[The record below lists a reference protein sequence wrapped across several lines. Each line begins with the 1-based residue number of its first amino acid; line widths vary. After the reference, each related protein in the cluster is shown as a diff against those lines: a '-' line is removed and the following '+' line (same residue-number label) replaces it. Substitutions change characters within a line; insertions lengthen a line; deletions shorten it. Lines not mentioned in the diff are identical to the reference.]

1 MGRRGGGKTTI
12 REVAA
17 HAGVSVATV
26 SRVLNGTYAAPPATR
41 ERVLRAVAELEYVAS
56 ANARQLAAPSGLIA
70 LVVNDITAP
79 FFMTVASGVEEQA
92 AADGRVCLVC
102 STRGSSA
109 RELAMV
115 NLMRRRGAEAVV
127 LVGGTA
133 ESPEH
138 LAGLA
143 DRAAALRRDGGR
155 LVLCGRAWRG
165 PAAPVLVVDYDV
177 EAGAFAATN
186 HLLSA
191 GHTRVAHLA
200 GPGAYRVAGRR
211 AEGYRRALRAH
222 GLAPDP
228 ELLVEGDLTRR
239 QATLAARRLLTE
251 TDATAVFAA
260 NDLSA
265 AGVFAAARELGRRVP
280 EELSVVGFDD
290 IPLAEDL
297 VPRLTTVHVPQ
308 RELGRVA
315 ARLALREDTGE
326 AEPVV
331 LGTHVVVR
339 DSVAPPPRLAAAR

>member
-133 ESPEH
+133 E
-138 LAGLA
+138 
-143 DRAAALRRDGGR
+143 
-155 LVLCGRAWRG
+155 
-165 PAAPVLVVDYDV
+165 
-177 EAGAFAATN
+177 
-186 HLLSA
+186 
-191 GHTRVAHLA
+191 
-200 GPGAYRVAGRR
+200 
-211 AEGYRRALRAH
+211 
-222 GLAPDP
+222 
-228 ELLVEGDLTRR
+228 
-239 QATLAARRLLTE
+239 
-251 TDATAVFAA
+251 
-260 NDLSA
+260 
-265 AGVFAAARELGRRVP
+265 
-280 EELSVVGFDD
+280 
-290 IPLAEDL
+290 
-297 VPRLTTVHVPQ
+297 
-308 RELGRVA
+308 
-315 ARLALREDTGE
+315 
-326 AEPVV
+326 
-331 LGTHVVVR
+331 
-339 DSVAPPPRLAAAR
+339 